1 MTHPAELSEPDHLFR
16 RTYFPYH
23 AGDLVTTRQDSYPTL
38 YEVLRVEV
46 NGLLRVRCLNW
57 APGYSAL
64 VSADAV
70 RPVSQILAGSSG

>member
-1 MTHPAELSEPDHLFR
+1 MTYPVEASAAKQHVRQAPFA
-16 RTYFPYH
+16 YH
-23 AGDLVTTRQDSYPTL
+23 AGDLVTPRSDTYPTL

-46 NGLLRVRCLNW
+46 GGLLRVRCLKW

-70 RPVSQILAGSSG
+70 RPVSRILAS